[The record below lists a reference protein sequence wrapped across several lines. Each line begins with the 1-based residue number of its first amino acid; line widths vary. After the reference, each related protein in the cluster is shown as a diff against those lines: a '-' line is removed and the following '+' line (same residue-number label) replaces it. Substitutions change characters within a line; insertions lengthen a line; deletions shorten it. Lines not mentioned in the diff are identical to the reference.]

1 MNRIEKNKPRARLEQ
16 READIIQAATTLF
29 ASDGFHAT
37 STRKIAAAAGV
48 SEGTVFHYFSTK
60 NALLLAIL
68 DGFYEE
74 LIESAREG
82 VQNTMNTRERLL
94 LLANNHLRAL
104 MENQAI
110 MARLIQVYLSVDINY
125 YLEYKNSHLHQL
137 NYRYT
142 RIFDNVI
149 SEGIERGYLDPKLEL
164 PAIRDLFFGG
174 LEYGMRT
181 LLGKKNTRG
190 LNSYVEKIV
199 DPLWHS
205 MQLVTDEVPAT
216 GVPATGVPATG
227 VPATDGPPD
236 QRLQEA
242 CRRIERAAEKLELA
256 AGRVPD
262 R

>member
-1 MNRIEKNKPRARLEQ
+1 
-16 READIIQAATTLF
+16 
-29 ASDGFHAT
+29 
-37 STRKIAAAAGV
+37 
-48 SEGTVFHYFSTK
+48 
-60 NALLLAIL
+60 
-68 DGFYEE
+68 
-74 LIESAREG
+74 
-82 VQNTMNTRERLL
+82 MNTRERLL

-149 SEGIERGYLDPKLEL
+149 SEGIERGYLDPDLEL

-181 LLGKKNTRG
+181 LLGRKNTRG

-199 DPLWHS
+199 DPLWNS
-205 MQLVTDEVPAT
+205 MQLVNGEGPAAGMPAT
-216 GVPATGVPATG
+216 GAPAAEVLDTESPQ
-227 VPATDGPPD
+227 DK
-236 QRLQEA
+236 RLKEA
-242 CRRIERAAEKLELA
+242 CRRIEKAAEKLELA
-256 AGRVPD
+256 AGRIPD

>member
-1 MNRIEKNKPRARLEQ
+1 MNGLEKNKPRSRLEQ

-68 DGFYEE
+68 DDFYEQ

-82 VQNTMNTRERLL
+82 VQETMDTRDRLL
-94 LLANNHLRAL
+94 FLARNHLRAL
-104 MENQAI
+104 LENQAI
-110 MARLIQVYLSVDINY
+110 MMRLIQVYLSVDVDYYIN
-125 YLEYKNSHLHQL
+125 YKNSHLHAL

-149 SEGIERGYLDPKLEL
+149 REGLERGYLDPQLEL

-181 LLGKKNTRG
+181 LLGKKNIRE

-199 DPLWHS
+199 DPLWAS
-205 MQLVTDEVPAT
+205 MQNLPGEDISANISANERLEQTCERLERVAARLVKVAT
-216 GVPATGVPATG
+216 S
-227 VPATDGPPD
+227 
-236 QRLQEA
+236 
-242 CRRIERAAEKLELA
+242 K
-256 AGRVPD
+256 
-262 R
+262 